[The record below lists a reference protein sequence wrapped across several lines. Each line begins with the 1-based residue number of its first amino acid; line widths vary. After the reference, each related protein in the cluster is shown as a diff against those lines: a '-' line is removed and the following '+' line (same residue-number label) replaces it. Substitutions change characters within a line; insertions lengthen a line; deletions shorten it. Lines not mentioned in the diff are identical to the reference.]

1 MEKNIYTYLNEID
14 INNLFMYFSIII
26 ISIFL
31 FSNFKIKGN
40 LIIALFVGIL
50 ICYILN
56 EKVNSQSSNNKNN
69 LKKKIKEINIKNKN
83 VNNYNDFI
91 DFLFYIKECKEYNYE
106 TYKNIVDNI
115 DSFLEIYRN
124 IKLGVKYCKYN
135 YDVAIDKKRNALN
148 SLHSLILNIDSS
160 FLLNEKLNDSIFKL
174 QKIFNIYENEM
185 IQICN
190 DKIDKEGFTIHSNV
204 INNNHKY
211 PYNYFDNKEYTYDLY

>member
-1 MEKNIYTYLNEID
+1 
-14 INNLFMYFSIII
+14 MYFSIII

-56 EKVNSQSSNNKNN
+56 EKVNSQNNNNKNN

-106 TYKNIVDNI
+106 TYKNLVDNI

-124 IKLGVKYCKYN
+124 IVIGVKYCKYN

-148 SLHSLILNIDSS
+148 SLHSLIINIDSS
-160 FLLNEKLNDSIFKL
+160 NLLNKKLNESFLIL
-174 QKIFNIYENEM
+174 QNIFNYYENN
-185 IQICN
+185 IIKICN
-190 DKIDKEGFTIHSNV
+190 KKIKKEGYTIHSNI
-204 INNNHKY
+204 INNNKKHA
-211 PYNYFDNKEYTYDLY
+211 YNYFENNKYTYDLY